1 MAIQGTIK
9 FVNESK
15 LNPTTNKWSQSIKV
29 AIPGQADVYVNGP
42 SGSFDTYQKDTQVMI
57 EQDGKWWRL
66 AKDQSGLQVTAP
78 GAPMSTTPAAV
89 TNGQGYGGTANG
101 YEVDPEAFRNRAL
114 LLAETFCAVSKVIQN
129 SAVYGMSTDEVIS
142 KAAISIMISLEKPAA
157 RP

>member
-66 AKDQSGLQVTAP
+66 AKDQSGLQVTTP
-78 GAPMSTTPAAV
+78 GAPISATPATV
-89 TNGQGYGGTANG
+89 TNGQGHTQPAPASKDAMIAWGEQCTDLYLHIFNKITLS
-101 YEVDPEAFRNRAL
+101 PEFAAQDVPIQKEAAATVFIA
-114 LLAETFCAVSKVIQN
+114 AVKRF
-129 SAVYGMSTDEVIS
+129 E
-142 KAAISIMISLEKPAA
+142 